1 MDFYSFKRFSW
12 TDVLRSNSLF
22 QRFFQVVFAFLF
34 IDSFVDFLLNN
45 FLGFSFEYYLKDF
58 FLWSCIILFVRK
70 SAKEY
75 SKENPWI
82 IFEPKSP
89 LREKKTRAL
98 KLFFNA
104 FSETLGNSS
113 VIKNSRQLIFCIVP
127 HNHIWKKITV
137 RIFERKPPKEYS
149 KANPRKNIRKLSR
162 IFFRIFFW
170 GISFKYSF
178 ADFLSNI
185 FSRIL
190 FRIFFR
196 GFSWKQWKL

>member
-1 MDFYSFKRFSW
+1 M
-12 TDVLRSNSLF
+12 VLHN
-22 QRFFQVVFAFLF
+22 F
-34 IDSFVDFLLNN
+34 ICKKIRERIFERKSMNN
-45 FLGFSFEYYLKDF
+45 IWAKISFERKKDKG
-58 FLWSCIILFVRK
+58 IK
-70 SAKEY
+70 A
-75 SKENPWI
+75 
-82 IFEPKSP
+82 
-89 LREKKTRAL
+89 
-98 KLFFNA
+98 FNA

-137 RIFERKPPKEYS
+137 RICERKPPKEYS

-196 GFSWKQWKL
+196 GFTFMYSFSDIVSNILSRIFFRIFFRGFSFVYFI